1 MYLRYCDNSHW
12 VGQNLPQ
19 RPFAFELRRWGH
31 AAQARGFEKHSRT
44 LVSLSSAKPRSTYHA
59 LCWILT
65 AISSPYDDL
74 SPHSGPVAECRKQAY
89 ISGSPSRA
97 RLAYSQEET

>member
-1 MYLRYCDNSHW
+1 MYLRYCHNSRW
-12 VGQNLPQ
+12 LGQTCRRDRWRLSCGAGDTQLRPGDLRNITDVGQP
-19 RPFAFELRRWGH
+19 ELGE
-31 AAQARGFEKHSRT
+31 A
-44 LVSLSSAKPRSTYHA
+44 RSTYHA

>member
-1 MYLRYCDNSHW
+1 MVDGQLKRSVRFQRQRQHDGLAD
-12 VGQNLPQ
+12 VGQP
-19 RPFAFELRRWGH
+19 ELGE
-31 AAQARGFEKHSRT
+31 A
-44 LVSLSSAKPRSTYHA
+44 RSTYHA
-59 LCWILT
+59 LCWSLT

-97 RLAYSQEET
+97 RLAYSKEETWCPDETRCLPASAWPA

>member
-12 VGQNLPQ
+12 LGQNLPQ
-19 RPFAFELRRWGH
+19 RPLAFELRRWGH

-44 LVSLSSAKPRSTYHA
+44 LASLSSAKRA
-59 LCWILT
+59 LPTMPSWILT

>member
-1 MYLRYCDNSHW
+1 MYLRYCHNSPLAW
-12 VGQNLPQ
+12 PNLPQ
-19 RPFAFELRRWGH
+19 RPLAFELRRWGH

-44 LVSLSSAKPRSTYHA
+44 LVSLSSAKRA
-59 LCWILT
+59 LPT
-65 AISSPYDDL
+65 MPSAAAISSPYDDL

>member
-12 VGQNLPQ
+12 LGQNLPQ

-44 LVSLSSAKPRSTYHA
+44 LVNLSSAKRA
-59 LCWILT
+59 LPT
-65 AISSPYDDL
+65 M
-74 SPHSGPVAECRKQAY
+74 
-89 ISGSPSRA
+89 PSA
-97 RLAYSQEET
+97 GF

>member
-1 MYLRYCDNSHW
+1 MAGLRGLEI
-12 VGQNLPQ
+12 GQ
-19 RPFAFELRRWGH
+19 RELGE
-31 AAQARGFEKHSRT
+31 A
-44 LVSLSSAKPRSTYHA
+44 RSTYHA